1 MNIDDNKNL
10 DEFIE
15 CDELCLGYD
24 SSSDKE
30 EENEGEDPLLQGKFT
45 LKDGKLDNFVWA
57 DRSSITDYQYFG
69 DVLVFDTTYQK
80 NKYNRPLVVFLGT
93 NHHGQT
99 CIFGC
104 GLLSDE
110 KRETYVLVLN
120 MFMEIM
126 GNKQPIAVVIDGDL
140 AMREAIKEVLPNA
153 AHHLCA
159 WHLYQFERRWH
170 NLISEYGLFENEWLQ
185 KTYKIKEMWASSY
198 LNDKFF
204 GEIRTTS
211 QCEGIHFLIKNYISK
226 KCYLL
231 ELIHNFNE
239 ALTQYWKNE
248 LLSDFKSLFT
258 TPVLTTCL
266 QDIEKQVADIF
277 TRSMFKE
284 VRCEIE
290 EAGKLNV
297 VTQSVSNNEVKVRIN
312 KYRQPGRECEV
323 QYDKATKK
331 FACDCRLFE
340 SRGIPC
346 CHIFCT
352 MRHDHIDIIPDTLVC
367 TRYGALATLC
377 FTLCESASKNRDD
390 FMEIRDDIFGL
401 IQKLKKRRDPD
412 SNVLSNACMVGDPT
426 IVKTKESPRQNRLAV
441 KSRKCSHCTRHGHT
455 IRRCPKLYS
464 RDILHTGHHQSSDE
478 LNDVKS
484 YSEEETNHQSNHE
497 NNVQSVDH
505 RYFSDNGTNKLATQ
519 KNKNGV
525 KATEDTRVNDTS
537 LKSKKYKRRCSNIHN
552 AYKSGQPNNHDT
564 GKTCQPNPIDP
575 LKLQN
580 QHLNGLPVYPTFP
593 EFSIPSYHP
602 YNGTLLY
609 QSYSPYYY
617 NVANGNL
624 FWNGEVMYIE
634 DMLQDDSFYDLETT
648 VRPKISRF
656 ADPKH
661 IETGEQKIG
670 SNDCGIWVATGMK
683 DCAKNDNYS
692 IKPKV
697 KKNDALGY
705 GYAFWATATL
715 FEVIPIRPLP
725 VLKGYAFLHQG
736 LRFWRLGIGYA
747 FQVMLSKTKSYAFQ
761 LSFFRIGYAFQRYCI
776 TCKE

>member
-1 MNIDDNKNL
+1 MMTCGVLSLTPLINVVI
-10 DEFIE
+10 FIE
-15 CDELCLGYD
+15 IMLECTVLLRGLTKTDKISMETLICDRW
-24 SSSDKE
+24 
-30 EENEGEDPLLQGKFT
+30 
-45 LKDGKLDNFVWA
+45 FV
-57 DRSSITDYQYFG
+57 T
-69 DVLVFDTTYQK
+69 
-80 NKYNRPLVVFLGT
+80 
-93 NHHGQT
+93 
-99 CIFGC
+99 
-104 GLLSDE
+104 
-110 KRETYVLVLN
+110 
-120 MFMEIM
+120 
-126 GNKQPIAVVIDGDL
+126 
-140 AMREAIKEVLPNA
+140 
-153 AHHLCA
+153 
-159 WHLYQFERRWH
+159 ERRKVLGDGEPKKDH
-170 NLISEYGLFENEWLQ
+170 KPITRVMCQAKIRFHYDLILQ
-185 KTYKIKEMWASSY
+185 KWWVT
-198 LNDKFF
+198 KF
-204 GEIRTTS
+204 EET
-211 QCEGIHFLIKNYISK
+211 HNHDLIPPKYIQ
-226 KCYLL
+226 
-231 ELIHNFNE
+231 F
-239 ALTQYWKNE
+239 YWKNE

-624 FWNGEVMYIE
+624 FWNGEVH
-634 DMLQDDSFYDLETT
+634 DLNEN
-648 VRPKISRF
+648 RK
-656 ADPKH
+656 
-661 IETGEQKIG
+661 Q
-670 SNDCGIWVATGMK
+670 
-683 DCAKNDNYS
+683 
-692 IKPKV
+692 
-697 KKNDALGY
+697 
-705 GYAFWATATL
+705 
-715 FEVIPIRPLP
+715 
-725 VLKGYAFLHQG
+725 
-736 LRFWRLGIGYA
+736 
-747 FQVMLSKTKSYAFQ
+747 
-761 LSFFRIGYAFQRYCI
+761 
-776 TCKE
+776 